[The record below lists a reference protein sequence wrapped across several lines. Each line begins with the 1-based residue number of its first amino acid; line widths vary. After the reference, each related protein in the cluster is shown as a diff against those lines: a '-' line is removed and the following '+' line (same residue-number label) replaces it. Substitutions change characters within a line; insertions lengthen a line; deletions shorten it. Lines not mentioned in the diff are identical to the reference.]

1 MTQILREKNRRQ
13 VRESVSRHH
22 PVTGRQSPRGNERT
36 PGGAR
41 RRGADSTRPDPPG
54 VVGVA
59 DCRLIA
65 RQNLQMKYSV
75 KDCNV
80 FDDWKGAAAQE
91 RFADAV
97 IIATPDRQHKEPAV
111 AFAEKGYHILLEK
124 PMAVTVDDCKEIVA
138 VCKKNNVILSVCHV
152 LRYSPV
158 VLKVTELLSQGVIGE
173 VVHIQHLEP
182 VGFYHF
188 AHSFVR
194 GNWRNEQE
202 STFSLMAKSC
212 HDIDIIN
219 SLMGGKRCIK
229 VSSFGSL
236 SHFTKENKPKG
247 AAARCLDCAVEES
260 CPYSAKKLYL
270 EGVKNGKKGWP
281 ISVICEGSVVD
292 IESVTKALCE
302 GPYGR
307 CVYECDND
315 VVTHQVVN
323 MEFEGGMTAA
333 FTMVAFTEK
342 LCDRRITVYGT
353 KGELSSEG
361 QNPVTVFDFLT
372 QTKKEYPSDYSAMQ
386 KTHLGAHGGAD
397 YYLMDSF
404 IQAVAENNPSLI
416 RTGPEETLASHLLVF
431 DAERARRENRVV
443 CCD

>member
-1 MTQILREKNRRQ
+1 MPLPVEVLIIGAGNRGQIYSLFAKDF
-13 VRESVSRHH
+13 
-22 PVTGRQSPRGNERT
+22 PERM
-36 PGGAR
+36 R
-41 RRGADSTRPDPPG
+41 

-59 DCRLIA
+59 DCRRVA

-75 KDCNV
+75 ADCNV
-80 FDDWKGAAAQE
+80 FDDWRGAAARE
-91 RFADAV
+91 KFADAV
-97 IIATPDRQHKEPAV
+97 VIATPDRQHKEPAV

-138 VCKKNNVILSVCHV
+138 ACTKHNVILSVCHV
-152 LRYSPV
+152 LRYSPA
-158 VLKVTELLSQGVIGE
+158 VLKVKELLSQGVMGE

-194 GNWRNEQE
+194 GNWRNEQG
-202 STFSLMAKSC
+202 STFSLLAKSC

-219 SLMGGKRCIK
+219 SLIGKRCIK

-236 SHFTKENKPKG
+236 SHFTKENKPRG
-247 AAARCLDCAVEES
+247 AASRCLDCAVEQS

-270 EGVKNGKKGWP
+270 EAVKNGHKGWP
-281 ISVICEGSVVD
+281 TSTICEGADVD
-292 IESVTKALCE
+292 IETVTKALCE

-323 MEFEGGMTAA
+323 MEFEGGVTAA
-333 FTMVAFTEK
+333 FTMMAFTEK
-342 LCDRRITVYGT
+342 LCDRIITIYGT

-361 QNPVTVFDFLT
+361 QHPVKVFDFLT
-372 QTKKEYPSDYSAMQ
+372 QTKKEYPLDYSILQ
-386 KTHLGAHGGAD
+386 QTQLRGHGGAD

-416 RTGPEETLASHLLVF
+416 MTGPEETLASHLLVF
-431 DAERARRENRVV
+431 DAERARRESRIIHCNRTE
-443 CCD
+443 

>member
-1 MTQILREKNRRQ
+1 MPRCVEVIIIGAGNRGQ
-13 VRESVSRHH
+13 TYAFFSKDF
-22 PVTGRQSPRGNERT
+22 PERMK
-36 PGGAR
+36 
-41 RRGADSTRPDPPG
+41 

-65 RQNLQMKYSV
+65 RQNLQMKYSIQ
-75 KDCNV
+75 DCNI
-80 FDDWKGAAAQE
+80 FSDWREAAKRE
-91 RFADAV
+91 KFADAV
-97 IIATPDRQHKEPAV
+97 IIATPDRHHKDPTV
-111 AFAEKGYHILLEK
+111 AFAKKGYHILLEK
-124 PMAVTVDDCKEIVA
+124 PMAVTVDDCKEIVL
-138 VCKKNNVILSVCHV
+138 VCKENNVILAVCHV
-152 LRYSPV
+152 LRYSPPI
-158 VLKVTELLSQGVIGE
+158 LKV
-173 VVHIQHLEP
+173 H

-219 SLMGGKRCIK
+219 SLMFGKRCIK

-236 SHFTKENKPKG
+236 SHFIKDDKPEG
-247 AAARCLDCAVEES
+247 AADRCLDCAVEKC

-281 ISVICEGSVVD
+281 ISVICEGSTVD
-292 IESVTKALCE
+292 IESVTKALRE

-323 MEFEGGMTAA
+323 MEFEEGVTAA

-342 LCDRRITVYGT
+342 LASRKITIYGT
-353 KGELSSEG
+353 EGELSSEG
-361 QNPVTVFDFLT
+361 QDPVTVFDFLT
-372 QTKKEYPSDYSAMQ
+372 QTKTEYPLDYSSIQ
-386 KTHLGAHGGAD
+386 NTHLGGHGGAD

-416 RTGPEETLASHLLVF
+416 RTGPEETLLSHLLVF
-431 DAERARRENRVV
+431 DAERSRRENRVV
-443 CCD
+443 FCANTE

>member
-1 MTQILREKNRRQ
+1 MVISSSSKLIFFRIAMPRCVEVIIIGAGNRGQ
-13 VRESVSRHH
+13 TYAFFSKDF
-22 PVTGRQSPRGNERT
+22 PERMK
-36 PGGAR
+36 
-41 RRGADSTRPDPPG
+41 

-65 RQNLQMKYSV
+65 RQNLQMKYSIQ
-75 KDCNV
+75 DCNI
-80 FDDWKGAAAQE
+80 FSDWREAAKRE
-91 RFADAV
+91 KFADAV
-97 IIATPDRQHKEPAV
+97 IIATPDRHHKDPTV
-111 AFAEKGYHILLEK
+111 AFAKKGYHILLEK
-124 PMAVTVDDCKEIVA
+124 PMAVTVDDCKEIVL
-138 VCKKNNVILSVCHV
+138 VCKENNVILAVCHV
-152 LRYSPV
+152 LRYSPPI
-158 VLKVTELLSQGVIGE
+158 LKV
-173 VVHIQHLEP
+173 H

-219 SLMGGKRCIK
+219 SLMFGKRCIK

-236 SHFTKENKPKG
+236 SHFIKDDKPEG
-247 AAARCLDCAVEES
+247 AADRCLDCAVEKC

-281 ISVICEGSVVD
+281 ISVICEGSTVD
-292 IESVTKALCE
+292 IESVTKALRE

-323 MEFEGGMTAA
+323 MEFEEGVTAA

-342 LCDRRITVYGT
+342 LASRKITIYGT
-353 KGELSSEG
+353 EGELSSEG
-361 QNPVTVFDFLT
+361 QDPVTVFDFLT
-372 QTKKEYPSDYSAMQ
+372 QTKTEYPLDYSSIQ
-386 KTHLGAHGGAD
+386 NTHLGGHGGAD

-416 RTGPEETLASHLLVF
+416 RTGPEETLLSHLLVF
-431 DAERARRENRVV
+431 DAERSRRENRVV
-443 CCD
+443 FCANTE

>member
-1 MTQILREKNRRQ
+1 MPRCVEVIIIGAGNRGQ
-13 VRESVSRHH
+13 TYALFSKDF
-22 PVTGRQSPRGNERT
+22 PERMK
-36 PGGAR
+36 
-41 RRGADSTRPDPPG
+41 

-65 RQNLQMKYSV
+65 RQNLQMKYSIQ
-75 KDCNV
+75 DCNI
-80 FDDWKGAAAQE
+80 FSDWREAAKRE
-91 RFADAV
+91 KFADAV
-97 IIATPDRQHKEPAV
+97 IIATPDRHHKDPTV
-111 AFAEKGYHILLEK
+111 AFAKKGYHILLEK
-124 PMAVTVDDCKEIVA
+124 PMA
-138 VCKKNNVILSVCHV
+138 
-152 LRYSPV
+152 
-158 VLKVTELLSQGVIGE
+158 ELLCQGVIGE
-173 VVHIQHLEP
+173 VVHLQHLEP

-219 SLMGGKRCIK
+219 SLMFGKRCIK

-236 SHFTKENKPKG
+236 SHFIKDDKPEG
-247 AAARCLDCAVEES
+247 AADRCLDCAAEKC

-281 ISVICEGSVVD
+281 ISVICEGSTVD
-292 IESVTKALCE
+292 IESVTKALRE

-323 MEFEGGMTAA
+323 MEFEEGVTAA

-342 LCDRRITVYGT
+342 LASRKITIYGT
-353 KGELSSEG
+353 EGELSSEG
-361 QNPVTVFDFLT
+361 QDPVTVFDFLT
-372 QTKKEYPSDYSAMQ
+372 QTKTEYPLDYSSIQ
-386 KTHLGAHGGAD
+386 NTHLGGHGGAD

-416 RTGPEETLASHLLVF
+416 RTGPEETLLSHLLVF
-431 DAERARRENRVV
+431 DAERSRRENRVV
-443 CCD
+443 FCANTE

>member
-1 MTQILREKNRRQ
+1 MEEGVPCCSSL
-13 VRESVSRHH
+13 SS
-22 PVTGRQSPRGNERT
+22 
-36 PGGAR
+36 
-41 RRGADSTRPDPPG
+41 

-65 RQNLQMKYSV
+65 RQNLQMKYSIQ
-75 KDCNV
+75 DCNI
-80 FDDWKGAAAQE
+80 FSDWREAAKRE
-91 RFADAV
+91 KFADAV
-97 IIATPDRQHKEPAV
+97 IIATPDRHHKDPTV
-111 AFAEKGYHILLEK
+111 AFAKKGYHILLEK
-124 PMAVTVDDCKEIVA
+124 PMAVTVDDCKEILL
-138 VCKKNNVILSVCHV
+138 VCKENNVILAVCHV
-152 LRYSPV
+152 LRYSPPI
-158 VLKVTELLSQGVIGE
+158 LKVHELLCQGVIGE
-173 VVHIQHLEP
+173 VVHLQHLEP

-219 SLMGGKRCIK
+219 SLMFGKRCIK

-236 SHFTKENKPKG
+236 SHFIKDDKPEG
-247 AAARCLDCAVEES
+247 AADRCLDCAAEKC

-281 ISVICEGSVVD
+281 ISVICEGSTVD
-292 IESVTKALCE
+292 IESVTKALRE

-323 MEFEGGMTAA
+323 MEFEEGVTAA

-342 LCDRRITVYGT
+342 LASRKITIYGT
-353 KGELSSEG
+353 EGELSSEG
-361 QNPVTVFDFLT
+361 QDPVTVFDFLT
-372 QTKKEYPSDYSAMQ
+372 QTKTEYPLDYSSIQ
-386 KTHLGAHGGAD
+386 NTHLGGHGGAD

-416 RTGPEETLASHLLVF
+416 RTGPEETLLSHLLVF
-431 DAERARRENRVV
+431 DAERSRRENRVV
-443 CCD
+443 FCANTE

>member
-1 MTQILREKNRRQ
+1 MHLPVKVLIIGAGNRGQ
-13 VRESVSRHH
+13 VYSSFAKDF
-22 PVTGRQSPRGNERT
+22 PERMK
-36 PGGAR
+36 
-41 RRGADSTRPDPPG
+41 

-59 DCRLIA
+59 DCRQVA
-65 RQNLQMKYSV
+65 RRNLQMKYSV
-75 KDCNV
+75 ADYNV
-80 FDDWKGAAAQE
+80 FDDWRGAASQE
-91 RFADAV
+91 KFADAV

-124 PMAVTVDDCKEIVA
+124 PMA
-138 VCKKNNVILSVCHV
+138 
-152 LRYSPV
+152 
-158 VLKVTELLSQGVIGE
+158 ELLSQGVIGE

-219 SLMGGKRCIK
+219 SLIEKRCIK

-236 SHFTKENKPKG
+236 SHFTKENKPQG
-247 AAARCLDCAVEES
+247 AASRCLNCAVEQN

-270 EGVKNGKKGWP
+270 EGVKNGHKEWP
-281 ISVICEGSVVD
+281 ISTICEGADVD
-292 IESVTKALCE
+292 IESVTKALRE

-323 MEFEGGMTAA
+323 MEFEGGVTAA

-342 LCDRRITVYGT
+342 LCSRIITVYGT

-361 QNPVTVFDFLT
+361 QHPVKVFDFLT
-372 QTKKEYPSDYSAMQ
+372 QTKKEYPLDYSILQ
-386 KTHLGAHGGAD
+386 QTQLTGHGGAD

-404 IQAVAENNPSLI
+404 LQAVAENNPSLI
-416 RTGPEETLASHLLVF
+416 KTGPEETLASHLLVF
-431 DAERARRENRVV
+431 DAEHARRENRIVY
-443 CCD
+443 CN

>member
-1 MTQILREKNRRQ
+1 MPLPVEVLVIGAGNRGQIYSFFAKDF
-13 VRESVSRHH
+13 
-22 PVTGRQSPRGNERT
+22 PERMK
-36 PGGAR
+36 
-41 RRGADSTRPDPPG
+41 

-59 DCRLIA
+59 DCRQVA
-65 RQNLQMKYSV
+65 RRNLQRKYSV
-75 KDCNV
+75 ADCNV
-80 FDDWKGAAAQE
+80 FDDWRGAAARE
-91 RFADAV
+91 KFADAV
-97 IIATPDRQHKEPAV
+97 IIATPDKQHKEPAV

-124 PMAVTVDDCKEIVA
+124 PMAVTVDDCKDIVA
-138 VCKKNNVILSVCHV
+138 ACKKHNVILSVCHV

-158 VLKVTELLSQGVIGE
+158 IIKIKELLSQGVIGE

-219 SLMGGKRCIK
+219 SLVGKRCIK

-236 SHFTKENKPKG
+236 SHFTKENKPQG
-247 AAARCLDCAVEES
+247 AASRCLNCAVEQS

-270 EGVKNGKKGWP
+270 EGVKNGHKGWP
-281 ISVICEGSVVD
+281 NSTICEGTDVD

-323 MEFEGGMTAA
+323 MEFEGGVTAA

-342 LCDRRITVYGT
+342 LCTRSLTVYGT

-361 QNPVTVFDFLT
+361 QDPVKVFDFLT
-372 QTKKEYPSDYSAMQ
+372 QTKKEYALDYSILQ
-386 KTHLGAHGGAD
+386 QTQLRGHGGAD

-416 RTGPEETLASHLLVF
+416 RTGPEVTLASHLLVF
-431 DAERARRENRVV
+431 DAECARRESRIVYCNQAE
-443 CCD
+443 

>member
-1 MTQILREKNRRQ
+1 MPRCVEVLIIGAGNRGQ
-13 VRESVSRHH
+13 TYAFFSKDF
-22 PVTGRQSPRGNERT
+22 PERMK
-36 PGGAR
+36 
-41 RRGADSTRPDPPG
+41 

-59 DCRLIA
+59 DCRPIA
-65 RQNLQMKYSV
+65 RQNLQMKYSLQ
-75 KDCNV
+75 DCNV
-80 FDDWKGAAAQE
+80 FNDWKGAAARE
-91 RFADAV
+91 KFADAV
-97 IIATPDRQHKEPAV
+97 IIATPDRQHKDPAV
-111 AFAEKGYHILLEK
+111 AFAKKGYHILLEK

-138 VCKKNNVILSVCHV
+138 VCKKNNVMLSVCHV
-152 LRYSPV
+152 LRYSPA
-158 VLKVTELLSQGVIGE
+158 VITM
-173 VVHIQHLEP
+173 H
-182 VGFYHF
+182 VGYYHF

-219 SLMGGKRCIK
+219 SLVGKRCIK

-236 SHFTKENKPKG
+236 SHFTKDNKPEG
-247 AAARCLDCAVEES
+247 AAARCLDCAVEKC

-270 EGVKNGKKGWP
+270 EGVKNGEKGWP
-281 ISVICEGSVVD
+281 ISVICEGSNVD
-292 IESVTKALCE
+292 IESVTKALRE

-323 MEFEGGMTAA
+323 MEFEGGVTAA

-342 LCDRRITVYGT
+342 LCSRKITIYGT

-361 QNPVTVFDFLT
+361 QNPVTGFDFLT
-372 QTKKEYPSDYSAMQ
+372 QTKKEYLLDYSAVQ
-386 KTHLGAHGGAD
+386 HTHLGGHGGAD

-416 RTGPEETLASHLLVF
+416 RTGPEETLISHLLVF
-431 DAERARRENRVV
+431 DAERARTESRIVYCN
-443 CCD
+443 